1 VRVARLCHAVRS
13 AHALRF
19 AYTAP
24 HCTPRRD
31 ADVSQIIEQ
40 RIATLLGNYGMLPFL
55 LLAAATWLPLEARGA
70 HLVALAFTAYAA
82 LVLAFAGAVHWGL
95 ALATPELDKR
105 GAWRAFGWGATAAL
119 LAWVA
124 LLGAAAGAP
133 RALIYAFLLGD
144 FLLARLMDGALLT
157 QYARVPDW
165 YAPLRTRLT
174 IGASIG
180 LALAIAAT
188 L

>member
-1 VRVARLCHAVRS
+1 MRLPARTHFGLPT
-13 AHALRF
+13 LRR
-19 AYTAP
+19 
-24 HCTPRRD
+24 TPRD
-31 ADVSQIIEQ
+31 GADVSQIIEQ

-55 LLAAATWLPLEARGA
+55 LLGAACWIPFEARSA
-70 HLVALAFTAYAA
+70 HLVALALAAYAA
-82 LVLAFAGAVHWGL
+82 VVLAVAGAVHWGL
-95 ALATPELDKR
+95 ALATPELAKR
-105 GAWRAFGWGATAAL
+105 GAWRAFGWGAAAAL
-119 LAWVA
+119 LAWSA
-124 LLGAAAGAP
+124 LVGAAAGAP
-133 RALIYAFLLGD
+133 RALIFALLLAD
-144 FLLARLMDGALLT
+144 FLLARLMDRALLA